1 MLAYMGKVPLYI
13 ERHMKH
19 NLTPN
24 EETTIRLVHHDHG
37 GESVQDAAVYMG
49 CTVKAVQRLLRNVE
63 RKAPQL
69 FPILLPQHRAILAM
83 RDQHISYSAMIVGL
97 GITKKKLKTM
107 IAFLR
112 EHRFL
117 WNKTTD
123 QYQPSMDGEAK
134 TKF

>member
-1 MLAYMGKVPLYI
+1 
-13 ERHMKH
+13 MKR

-24 EETTIRLVHHDHG
+24 EETAIRLVHHDHG

-63 RKAPQL
+63 RKTPQL
-69 FPILLPQHRAILAM
+69 FPILMPQHRAILAM
-83 RDQHISYSAMIVGL
+83 RDQHISYEAMMAGL

-112 EHRFL
+112 GHGFL
-117 WNKTTD
+117 FNRGMD
-123 QYQPSMDGEAK
+123 QYRPSMDGEVK